1 MLLFLYESIIYPN
14 EGSIMLI
21 SINYLRQ
28 CVYVFACAYVC
39 ARLCVC
45 EYFLKLAQ
53 TGSAVSAT
61 KLA

>member
-14 EGSIMLI
+14 EGSIMLK

-28 CVYVFACAYVC
+28 CVFACAYVC

-61 KLA
+61 ELA

>member
-1 MLLFLYESIIYPN
+1 MLK
-14 EGSIMLI
+14 

-28 CVYVFACAYVC
+28 CVFACAYVC

-61 KLA
+61 QLA